1 MAEVVAPEVT
11 GEVLDLAGYERLTKK
26 SETKTLRLA
35 AGESIELIMG
45 KGHIIRLRRGNDYVA
60 RISMDGFQLPDPDK
74 ANVLSDEVKL
84 PMNTSVGI
92 RRDSTLTD
100 NKLDLKKVQNYDEA
114 LEKRVDDYLIN
125 FPNMVISLQGQS
137 IDFTDIED
145 NHFSGLS
152 IMIGVAGR
160 RKDDNMIFITNYDGG
175 FGVAVPI
182 NTLA

>member
-1 MAEVVAPEVT
+1 MEET
-11 GEVLDLAGYERLTKK
+11 SISEITKR
-26 SETKTLRLA
+26 SETRALRLA
-35 AGESIELIMG
+35 EGESIELILG
-45 KGHIIRLRRGNDYVA
+45 KDHVIRLRRGNDYIV
-60 RISMDGFQLPDPDK
+60 RISIDGFQLPDPDK